1 MSKYNK
7 SVLTDAGLD
16 LARRA
21 NAGKAKFKITR
32 AVTSADDLSD
42 TPVEQLA
49 KVTEIS
55 NIMQT
60 VQVTDAEEVEDNE
73 ALIGVSLRFTNKEL
87 KQGYKI
93 RIIGLYAQEEGQ
105 TNDFLYAI
113 STAVEP
119 EYLPAFDGSLYR
131 FSQQFYV
138 VVGRA
143 NNVSVVIDDSTVV
156 TIKKFEDHIKES
168 NGKIEALK
176 KQLEDG
182 LKQAGKVETISVDG
196 GEKIIPVDKNINI
209 PLHVDQFVQKSEL
222 SDSQSEFTK
231 SLQQKF
237 DLSKLEFRKQMLD
250 SNGQTQDKT
259 WSATPN
265 GDGTYTINLYDDWT
279 ADKLAHLIDQVNG
292 LSNSKADK
300 TQVQDAKNTVQS
312 NLDEAKN
319 NLNGAISN
327 LNNGKLNFKNVSDG
341 YDLLSDDSFWGV
353 IEANNVQGLKN
364 LPSGM
369 NNKSWMYA
377 FKLLKDG
384 FGTVMILDQDNR
396 IWVNNKNGGVWYGW
410 KSYAKQD
417 DLDVLQKQLQSQI
430 SKFDLSKLKL
440 RKQMLDSNGEK
451 IDQTWNATKNDDGTY
466 TINLFDDDWTASKLF
481 DVINQVNQQAATIAS
496 LQNTVTNQAQEIR
509 YIKANYI
516 EGKRFSKSQEQDA
529 QNWENQ
535 NPQRIAFIEDN

>member
-42 TPVEQLA
+42 TPIEQLA

-93 RIIGLYAQEEGQ
+93 RIIGLYAQEDGQ
-105 TNDFLYAI
+105 ANDFLYAI

-182 LKQAGKVETISVDG
+182 LKQDGKVETISVDG
-196 GEKIIPVDKNINI
+196 GEKLIPVDKNINI

-237 DLSKLEFRKQMLD
+237 DLSKLKFRKQQLD
-250 SNGQTQDKT
+250 NNGYLQDKT

-265 GDGTYTINLYDDWT
+265 GDGTYTINLYNDDWT
-279 ADKLAHLIDQVNG
+279 ASKLYSVIEQVNG
-292 LSNSKADK
+292 LSSSKADK
-300 TQVQDAKNTVQS
+300 TAVVSQVQDAKNAVQS
-312 NLDEAKN
+312 NLEEVKN

-327 LNNGKLNFKNVSDG
+327 LNNGKLNFKYVSDG
-341 YDLLSDDSFWGV
+341 YDLLSDDRFWGV

-364 LPSGM
+364 APSGM
-369 NNKSWMYA
+369 NNKNWMYA
-377 FKLLKDG
+377 FKLIKDS
-384 FGTVMILDQDNR
+384 FGTVMILDQDNH
-396 IWVNNKNGGVWYGW
+396 IWVNNKNGDIWNGW

-417 DLDVLQKQLQSQI
+417 DLDALQK
-430 SKFDLSKLKL
+430 
-440 RKQMLDSNGEK
+440 M
-451 IDQTWNATKNDDGTY
+451 
-466 TINLFDDDWTASKLF
+466 
-481 DVINQVNQQAATIAS
+481 
-496 LQNTVTNQAQEIR
+496 VTNQAQEIR

-516 EGKRFSKSQEQDA
+516 EGKRFSKSQESDA